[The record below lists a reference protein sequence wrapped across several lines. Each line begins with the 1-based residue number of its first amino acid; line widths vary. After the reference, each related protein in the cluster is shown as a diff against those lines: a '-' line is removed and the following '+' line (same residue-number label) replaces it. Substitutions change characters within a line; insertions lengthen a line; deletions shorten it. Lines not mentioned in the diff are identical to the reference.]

1 MRKPYARKELKQ
13 RVYRTVRP
21 SLHLETRVAKEG
33 VVSISKLLGEW
44 GENFSVGFRSMI
56 REIREW
62 QKMRVSESFLK
73 KLEKPSSFC
82 IFQILPKLYII
93 TLDGFKRYI
102 SPFKITIECF

>member
-33 VVSISKLLGEW
+33 EVRISKLLGGLE
-44 GENFSVGFRSMI
+44 ENFSVGFGSMI

-62 QKMRVSESFLK
+62 QKNESE
-73 KLEKPSSFC
+73 
-82 IFQILPKLYII
+82 
-93 TLDGFKRYI
+93 
-102 SPFKITIECF
+102 